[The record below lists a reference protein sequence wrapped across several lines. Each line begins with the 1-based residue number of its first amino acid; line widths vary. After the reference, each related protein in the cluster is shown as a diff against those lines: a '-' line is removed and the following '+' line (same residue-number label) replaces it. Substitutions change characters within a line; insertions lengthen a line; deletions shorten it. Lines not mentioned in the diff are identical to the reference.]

1 MWVEFKRVK
10 GLMAADMWK
19 TLYEGEGLPTRIM
32 PDRVEQ
38 WGDEFAEFKVCIPR
52 AREHVA
58 EEIERKV

>member
-1 MWVEFKRVK
+1 
-10 GLMAADMWK
+10 MWK